1 MASCTSF
8 DTTQINEINK
18 IKTAQSINDKALNEE
33 AEIESEVVS
42 SWNGGIASTCRPRD
56 EGVEH

>member
-33 AEIESEVVS
+33 AENESEVAS
-42 SWNGGIASTCRPRD
+42 GWNGGIPCTCRPRD